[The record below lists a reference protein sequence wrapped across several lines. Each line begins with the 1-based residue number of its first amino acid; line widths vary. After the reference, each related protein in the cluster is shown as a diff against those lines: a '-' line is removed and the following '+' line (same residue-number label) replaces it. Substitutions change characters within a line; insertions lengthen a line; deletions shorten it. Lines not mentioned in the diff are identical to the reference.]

1 MTSSPNPAPE
11 QTLICLQG
19 IRKSFLSDELE
30 TRALDEVSLEIRRGE
45 FVAVSG
51 PSGCGK
57 SSLLAILGLLDSPS
71 AGHYWL
77 NGQAVEQLDNR
88 ARALLRNRQ
97 IGFVFQAFNLI
108 ADLTVQDNV
117 ALPLS
122 YRPELS
128 RAERRERVAE
138 VLAQVDMAH
147 RARHLPAQLSGG
159 QQQRVAIARALVG
172 QPSLILADEPTGNLD
187 SRNAEL
193 VMDLLQKVHGQGA
206 TLCMVTHDP
215 RYAALA
221 QRTVAL
227 FDGRLVADMPS
238 AALYPRPLSSPV
250 PASSAH
256 AAAAKLAMPEAL

>member
-1 MTSSPNPAPE
+1 MNPNSTQHSQAVETP
-11 QTLICLQG
+11 LIRLQG
-19 IRKSFLSDELE
+19 IQKSFLSDELE
-30 TRALDEVSLEIRRGE
+30 TRALDEVSLEVRSGE
-45 FVAVSG
+45 FLAVSG

-57 SSLLAILGLLDSPS
+57 SSLLSILGLLDSPS
-71 AGHYWL
+71 AGRYEL
-77 NGQAVEQLDNR
+77 NGQRVDQLDKR

-108 ADLTVQDNV
+108 GDLNVEDNV

-122 YRPELS
+122 YRPEMN
-128 RAERRERVAE
+128 RAERRARVAE
-138 VLAQVDMAH
+138 ALAQVDMAH
-147 RARHLPAQLSGG
+147 RARHHPAQLSGG

-193 VMDLLQKVHGQGA
+193 VMELLQSVHARGA

-227 FDGRLVADMPS
+227 FDGRMVADLPTV
-238 AALYPRPLSSPV
+238 ALYPG
-250 PASSAH
+250 SAK
-256 AAAAKLAMPEAL
+256 AAAGASAVAEAL

>member
-1 MTSSPNPAPE
+1 MNPNHTPPTEAGTAP
-11 QTLICLQG
+11 LICLQG
-19 IRKSFLSDELE
+19 IQKSFLSDELE
-30 TRALDEVSLEIRRGE
+30 TRALDEVSLVVRKGE
-45 FVAVSG
+45 FLAVSG

-57 SSLLAILGLLDSPS
+57 SSLLSILGLLDSPS
-71 AGHYWL
+71 AGSYEL
-77 NGQAVEQLDNR
+77 NGQQVEQLDKR

-108 ADLTVQDNV
+108 GDLSVEDNV

-122 YRPELS
+122 YRSEMS
-128 RAERRERVAE
+128 RAERRARVAE
-138 VLAQVDMAH
+138 ALAQVDMAH

-193 VMDLLQKVHGQGA
+193 VMELLQKVHAGGA

-227 FDGRLVADMPS
+227 FDGRVVADLPT
-238 AALYPRPLSSPV
+238 AALHTGSARAEAGQ
-250 PASSAH
+250 PA
-256 AAAAKLAMPEAL
+256 LAEAQ

>member
-1 MTSSPNPAPE
+1 MTSNSKTPTPVQP
-11 QTLICLQG
+11 LIRLQD
-19 IRKSFLSDELE
+19 IQKSFLSDELE
-30 TRALDEVSLEIRRGE
+30 TRALDEVSLEIRSGE
-45 FVAVSG
+45 FLAVSG

-71 AGHYWL
+71 AGHYLL
-77 NGQAVEQLDNR
+77 NGQRVEQIDSR

-108 ADLTVQDNV
+108 GDLTVEDNV

-122 YRPELS
+122 YRSEMS

-147 RARHLPAQLSGG
+147 RARHYPAQLSGG

-193 VMDLLQKVHGQGA
+193 VMELLQSVHAKGA

-227 FDGRLVADMPS
+227 FDGRVVADLPTSAIHPRPS
-238 AALYPRPLSSPV
+238 AS
-250 PASSAH
+250 H
-256 AAAAKLAMPEAL
+256 TAAAAATLAETL

>member
-1 MTSSPNPAPE
+1 M
-11 QTLICLQG
+11 IRLQG
-19 IRKSFLSDELE
+19 IKKSFLSDELE
-30 TRALDEVSLEIRRGE
+30 TRALDEVSLEIRSGE
-45 FVAVSG
+45 FLAVSG

-71 AGHYWL
+71 AGHYLL
-77 NGQAVEQLDNR
+77 NGQRVEQLDSR

-108 ADLTVQDNV
+108 GDLTVEDNV

-122 YRPELS
+122 YRSEMS

-147 RARHLPAQLSGG
+147 RARHYPAQLSGG

-193 VMDLLQKVHGQGA
+193 VMELLQSVHAQGG

-227 FDGRLVADMPS
+227 FDGRVVADLPTS
-238 AALYPRPLSSPV
+238 AIPPRPI
-250 PASSAH
+250 ASQ
-256 AAAAKLAMPEAL
+256 AAAAAATLAETL

>member
-1 MTSSPNPAPE
+1 MNPNSKQHSQAVEVP
-11 QTLICLQG
+11 LIRLQG
-19 IRKSFLSDELE
+19 IQKSFLSDELE
-30 TRALDEVSLEIRRGE
+30 TRALDEVSLEVRSGE
-45 FVAVSG
+45 FLAVSG

-57 SSLLAILGLLDSPS
+57 SSLLSILGLLDSPS
-71 AGHYWL
+71 AGRYEL
-77 NGQAVEQLDNR
+77 NGQRVDQLDKR

-108 ADLTVQDNV
+108 GDLNVEDNV

-122 YRPELS
+122 YRPEMS
-128 RAERRERVAE
+128 RPERRARVAE
-138 VLAQVDMAH
+138 ALAQVDMAH
-147 RARHLPAQLSGG
+147 RARHHPAQLSGG

-187 SRNAEL
+187 PRNAEL
-193 VMDLLQKVHGQGA
+193 VMELLQSVHARGA

-227 FDGRLVADMPS
+227 FDGRLVADLPT
-238 AALYPRPLSSPV
+238 AALYPG
-250 PASSAH
+250 SAK
-256 AAAAKLAMPEAL
+256 AAAGASAVAEAL

>member
-1 MTSSPNPAPE
+1 MNPNSNQHSQAVEAP
-11 QTLICLQG
+11 LIRLQG
-19 IRKSFLSDELE
+19 IQKSFLSDELE
-30 TRALDEVSLEIRRGE
+30 TRALDEVSLEVRSGE
-45 FVAVSG
+45 FLAVSG

-57 SSLLAILGLLDSPS
+57 SSLLSILGLLDSPS
-71 AGHYWL
+71 AGRYEL
-77 NGQAVEQLDNR
+77 NGQRVDQLDKR

-108 ADLTVQDNV
+108 GDLNVEDNV

-122 YRPELS
+122 YRPEMS
-128 RAERRERVAE
+128 RAERRARVAE
-138 VLAQVDMAH
+138 ALAQVDMAH
-147 RARHLPAQLSGG
+147 RARHHPAQLSGG

-193 VMDLLQKVHGQGA
+193 VMELLQSVHARGA

-227 FDGRLVADMPS
+227 FDGRMVADLPT
-238 AALYPRPLSSPV
+238 AALYPG
-250 PASSAH
+250 SAK
-256 AAAAKLAMPEAL
+256 AAAGASAAAEAL

>member
-1 MTSSPNPAPE
+1 MTSTSHAPTPE
-11 QTLICLQG
+11 QPLIRLQG
-19 IRKSFLSDELE
+19 IQKSFLSDELE
-30 TRALDEVSLEIRRGE
+30 TRALDEVSLEIRSGE
-45 FVAVSG
+45 FLAVSG

-71 AGHYWL
+71 AGHYLL
-77 NGQAVEQLDNR
+77 NGQRVEQLDSR

-108 ADLTVQDNV
+108 GDLTVEDNV

-122 YRPELS
+122 YRSEMS

-147 RARHLPAQLSGG
+147 RARHYPAQLSGG

-172 QPSLILADEPTGNLD
+172 RPSLILADEPTGNLD

-193 VMDLLQKVHGQGA
+193 VMELLQSVHAKGA

-227 FDGRLVADMPS
+227 FDGRVVADLPTSVIHPHPS
-238 AALYPRPLSSPV
+238 ASQ
-250 PASSAH
+250 
-256 AAAAKLAMPEAL
+256 AAAAAATLAEAL

>member
-1 MTSSPNPAPE
+1 MTTMSPIPTPE
-11 QTLICLQG
+11 QPLIRLQG
-19 IRKSFLSDELE
+19 IKKSFLSDELE
-30 TRALDEVSLEIRRGE
+30 TRALDEVSLEIRSGE
-45 FVAVSG
+45 FLAVSG

-71 AGHYWL
+71 AGHYLL
-77 NGQAVEQLDNR
+77 NGQRVEQLDSR

-108 ADLTVQDNV
+108 GDLTVEDNV

-122 YRPELS
+122 YRSEMS

-138 VLAQVDMAH
+138 VLDHVDMAH
-147 RARHLPAQLSGG
+147 RARHYPAQLSGG

-193 VMDLLQKVHGQGA
+193 VMELLQSVHAKGA

-227 FDGRLVADMPS
+227 FDGRVVADLPTSAIHPRPS
-238 AALYPRPLSSPV
+238 ASQAAV
-250 PASSAH
+250 
-256 AAAAKLAMPEAL
+256 AAATLAETL

>member
-1 MTSSPNPAPE
+1 MNPNSTQHSQAVEAP
-11 QTLICLQG
+11 LIRLQG
-19 IRKSFLSDELE
+19 IQKSFLSDELE
-30 TRALDEVSLEIRRGE
+30 TRALDEVSLEVRSGE
-45 FVAVSG
+45 FLAVSG

-57 SSLLAILGLLDSPS
+57 SSLLSILGLLDSPS
-71 AGHYWL
+71 AGRYEL
-77 NGQAVEQLDNR
+77 NGQRVDQLDKR

-108 ADLTVQDNV
+108 GDLNVEDNV

-122 YRPELS
+122 YRPEMS
-128 RAERRERVAE
+128 RAERRARVAE
-138 VLAQVDMAH
+138 ALTQVDMAH
-147 RARHLPAQLSGG
+147 RARHHPAQLSGG

-193 VMDLLQKVHGQGA
+193 VMELLQSVHARGA

-227 FDGRLVADMPS
+227 FDGRMVADLPTV
-238 AALYPRPLSSPV
+238 ALYPGSAK
-250 PASSAH
+250 AS
-256 AAAAKLAMPEAL
+256 AAASAVAEAL